1 MLDFIVYFAMK
12 GMSRTTLSLVGGWP
26 QTWYDIVSNCPIM
39 VYMKRNVNADVV
51 KLISV
56 FRIGMGLD
64 VIHMWLSLLQECCVY
79 PCVCSS
85 RQVANIRTVDQ
96 RDDTNTDSYIMSRK
110 RDLN

>member
-26 QTWYDIVSNCPIM
+26 QTWYDIASNCPIM

-64 VIHMWLSLLQECCVY
+64 VIPHVTIITPGMLCV
-79 PCVCSS
+79 PLCVF
-85 RQVANIRTVDQ
+85 
-96 RDDTNTDSYIMSRK
+96 
-110 RDLN
+110 